1 MGSLSLSYRI
11 FADPSAYADAAG
23 IWQVIFG
30 LVQVCVGLIF
40 FSFIISVLC
49 AALDELIEKIKNG
62 LLPYKKSGHFLI
74 INYNIK
80 LPLIL
85 DEINQRASQQ
95 KQVYDVVLVFPD
107 NDTIDILR
115 NYLETHCWN
124 SLEVFIR
131 QGDLTSYETYKRLS
145 IEKAFGIVILAPDA
159 HQTDFDRDNFNLK
172 ILASLVNSKC
182 FMNHL
187 MQCQRKRKPIKCS
200 IELSDEVCSRK
211 IALAMVDA
219 DGEPL
224 FAVAS
229 QREVLGNVISR
240 CMVDIV
246 HYKIYVEILSL
257 NGSSIHFV
265 DPNKFSQRGISAGIS
280 FEQMLL
286 GFDGGT
292 LIGYS
297 RTNDNGQ
304 FQLKICP
311 FAEPLQP
318 ADWLLFLTDDPLKIT
333 YSNAPLTVDKKI
345 KVIPPSEIA
354 SRKICVIGDT
364 WPVDN
369 LSNFIDQASIDFLNK
384 SHYIFDDIEEYFE
397 TDFIEMLKHSDYDN
411 IIVNL
416 EDELGFRL
424 TLLLLTSTAINDP
437 FLEKIITIITNPII
451 EGLLNMNDRYRN
463 SVLSHKIAAKY
474 ISQLSFQK
482 NVEKFF
488 LELAYPEGFEFN
500 LLDVGVHISIA
511 DFDTVSELK
520 YILASYQMIY
530 VGIVDKEKNIHFDSQ
545 NIKEAIQIIVLSQG
559 EY

>member
-1 MGSLSLSYRI
+1 M
-11 FADPSAYADAAG
+11 
-23 IWQVIFG
+23 
-30 LVQVCVGLIF
+30 
-40 FSFIISVLC
+40 
-49 AALDELIEKIKNG
+49 
-62 LLPYKKSGHFLI
+62 
-74 INYNIK
+74 
-80 LPLIL
+80 
-85 DEINQRASQQ
+85 
-95 KQVYDVVLVFPD
+95 FPD
-107 NDTIDILR
+107 SDTIDIFR
-115 NYLETHCWN
+115 NYSETHCWN

-145 IEKAFGIVILAPDA
+145 IEKAFGIVILASDA

-187 MQCQRKRKPIKCS
+187 IQCQRKRKPIKCS

-246 HYKIYVEILSL
+246 HYKIYAEILSL

-265 DPNKFSQRGISAGIS
+265 DPNKFSQRGISVGIS

-311 FAEPLQP
+311 FAEPLQQ

-333 YSNAPLTVDKKI
+333 
-345 KVIPPSEIA
+345 
-354 SRKICVIGDT
+354 
-364 WPVDN
+364 
-369 LSNFIDQASIDFLNK
+369 
-384 SHYIFDDIEEYFE
+384 
-397 TDFIEMLKHSDYDN
+397 
-411 IIVNL
+411 
-416 EDELGFRL
+416 
-424 TLLLLTSTAINDP
+424 
-437 FLEKIITIITNPII
+437 
-451 EGLLNMNDRYRN
+451 
-463 SVLSHKIAAKY
+463 
-474 ISQLSFQK
+474 
-482 NVEKFF
+482 
-488 LELAYPEGFEFN
+488 
-500 LLDVGVHISIA
+500 
-511 DFDTVSELK
+511 
-520 YILASYQMIY
+520 
-530 VGIVDKEKNIHFDSQ
+530 
-545 NIKEAIQIIVLSQG
+545 
-559 EY
+559 